1 MSIIEACNKDEK
13 RGFVLDA
20 AADFSEVGPVASPR
34 RTMQDSTLKIS
45 ARPTDEARAAVWSG
59 ILGTAKHIGNRAPL
73 PLRQRPAV
81 VQLRRGSAATP
92 VYFVGTGLYELHIA
106 QLMPSEHS
114 VYAVE
119 IAWPADWHDAAAKN
133 DTHATPILEDMVGP
147 YVAALSAHVG
157 AVPCVLVGYSF
168 HGLMAFEI
176 AHQLVQKGGKVDMVI
191 LVDSLSDYPAAYK
204 IAAKNLRAVWTTAAG
219 AAADSA
225 PPIASG
231 LQRSLAISAWA
242 LVEGLRYLKRRFVET
257 ALRDPGKLTTKLDTL
272 GRPMQWRLI
281 ERLYANSLRAYRLRR
296 LDSRGVVMRG
306 DRTEDC
312 PAQTIDFAMG
322 WTGLF
327 GKGLEIVQV
336 TGDHITMMRQ
346 HPHDLHLA
354 EQLSDLLDR
363 SYTTLAPT
371 ATDAVVASQDA

>member
-1 MSIIEACNKDEK
+1 
-13 RGFVLDA
+13 
-20 AADFSEVGPVASPR
+20 
-34 RTMQDSTLKIS
+34 
-45 ARPTDEARAAVWSG
+45 
-59 ILGTAKHIGNRAPL
+59 
-73 PLRQRPAV
+73 
-81 VQLRRGSAATP
+81 
-92 VYFVGTGLYELHIA
+92 
-106 QLMPSEHS
+106 
-114 VYAVE
+114 
-119 IAWPADWHDAAAKN
+119 
-133 DTHATPILEDMVGP
+133 
-147 YVAALSAHVG
+147 
-157 AVPCVLVGYSF
+157 
-168 HGLMAFEI
+168 
-176 AHQLVQKGGKVDMVI
+176 
-191 LVDSLSDYPAAYK
+191 VDSLSDYPAAYK
-204 IAAKNLRAVWTTAAG
+204 IAAKNLRDVWTRAAG

-225 PPIASG
+225 PPMASR

-371 ATDAVVASQDA
+371 ATDAVAMSQDA